1 MNQSVHS
8 FIKGCLTLKLSLSW
22 KMVIC
27 SSLDGLVVPF
37 SLALSPC
44 SPFWPWAPAP
54 STAGEMGM
62 VSRGTCM
69 SALTGVGSVSV
80 AMIVCLKLKRKN
92 AAGPTQGYLL
102 KVR

>member
-1 MNQSVHS
+1 
-8 FIKGCLTLKLSLSW
+8 
-22 KMVIC
+22 
-27 SSLDGLVVPF
+27 
-37 SLALSPC
+37 
-44 SPFWPWAPAP
+44 
-54 STAGEMGM
+54 
-62 VSRGTCM
+62 M

>member
-1 MNQSVHS
+1 
-8 FIKGCLTLKLSLSW
+8 
-22 KMVIC
+22 
-27 SSLDGLVVPF
+27 
-37 SLALSPC
+37 
-44 SPFWPWAPAP
+44 
-54 STAGEMGM
+54 M
-62 VSRGTCM
+62 VSRGTCV